1 MEKPLTLPNSPLQ
14 KYHFVWRAPHA
25 SLVTLWITQSCR
37 GQATPE
43 KRRNCNAEKTFVKG
57 MDPIVSKHILDHS
70 FNRSRDKER
79 LRRRGEVFRLVFAES
94 GVRKPGSRVVR
105 FQLLCVFEKWQ
116 RQSDSIL
123 KKVGFQFS
131 WETSEC
137 GRAVI
142 LATFP
147 ALIIRKMQDS
157 VTCSDGQLWHSKSS
171 TGFPDKLQNTVGKRH
186 SK

>member
-25 SLVTLWITQSCR
+25 SLVTLWIMQSCR

-43 KRRNCNAEKTFVKG
+43 KRRNCDAEKTFVKG
-57 MDPIVSKHILDHS
+57 MDPIVSYW
-70 FNRSRDKER
+70 
-79 LRRRGEVFRLVFAES
+79 EVFRLVFAES
-94 GVRKPGSRVVR
+94 GVRKSGSRVVR

-147 ALIIRKMQDS
+147 ALIMRKMQDS